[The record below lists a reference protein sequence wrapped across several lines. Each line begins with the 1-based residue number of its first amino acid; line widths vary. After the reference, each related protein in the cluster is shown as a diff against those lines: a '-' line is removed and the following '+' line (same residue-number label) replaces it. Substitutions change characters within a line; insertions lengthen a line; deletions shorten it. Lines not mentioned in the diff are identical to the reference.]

1 MMDGMTGF
9 AAGAFLG
16 KPITAEVLADV
27 TFSQFFCVFGLP
39 RIMVVDTDSKLCGI
53 FTKTFDNLGI
63 HVEVVSRENHK
74 AVRNERFHRYLNRV
88 QQINTGEMGSFFQ
101 WKQGVTFALYG
112 WNAGPIDGTNIPRSV
127 GAIGRDFPFP
137 LATQTRPTFVNGFKG
152 ANAADHH
159 DVIHPLIANQ
169 RELLR
174 ILHEERR
181 QRHRDLKNDSITKRT
196 FTAGDLVIVQKQVK
210 SNVDRGIA
218 GKIVFKSRGPYRVLE
233 QANPGSYWIQK
244 LPFLDGLG
252 STGRR
257 VKESAARMER
267 TPSTLVVHKRPD
279 GADPRMA
286 SMRHPLVNN
295 PVQKW
300 LGAIDSGAYQP
311 AAPTGNHAF
320 VKIED
325 MWSDPV
331 DESEVYFCNR
341 LVGWDADNGCDRW
354 MREAL
359 KDVAGGRHGEWNK
372 Y

>member
-1 MMDGMTGF
+1 M
-9 AAGAFLG
+9 
-16 KPITAEVLADV
+16 
-27 TFSQFFCVFGLP
+27 
-39 RIMVVDTDSKLCGI
+39 
-53 FTKTFDNLGI
+53 
-63 HVEVVSRENHK
+63 
-74 AVRNERFHRYLNRV
+74 
-88 QQINTGEMGSFFQ
+88 
-101 WKQGVTFALYG
+101 TFALYG

-137 LATQTRPTFVNGFKG
+137 LDTQTRPTFVNGFEG

-159 DVIHPLIANQ
+159 DAIHPLIANQ

-174 ILHEERR
+174 ILNEERR
-181 QRHRDLKNDSITKRT
+181 QRHRDLKNDSITERT
-196 FTAGDLVIVQKQVK
+196 FTAGDLVIVRKQVK
-210 SNVDRGIA
+210 SNADRGIA

-252 STGRR
+252 STDRR

-267 TPSTLVVHKRPD
+267 IPSTLVVHKQPD
-279 GADPRMA
+279 GADTCMA

-311 AAPTGNHAF
+311 AAPTDNHAF

-325 MWSDPV
+325 MWSDPM
-331 DESEVYFCNR
+331 DESE
-341 LVGWDADNGCDRW
+341 DEEE
-354 MREAL
+354 EAAPTRTSAEEPP
-359 KDVAGGRHGEWNK
+359 VTRTEPTTRRHVLLNYTVLSTRAATNYAFPRTSQMDKPQRPGTLSRSTSTK
-372 Y
+372 LTR